1 MTFEEYLKL
10 APRTCKELP
19 AIKHI
24 EHMAMGV
31 VGEFGE
37 IIDAI
42 KKSEIYGKELDK
54 VNLTEE
60 VGDALWYAACLI
72 DVFGLPE
79 EYETFES
86 LAAQTSLQKLENSRK
101 AVVRHLL
108 NMNHTVAGIAGALA
122 AVTDLDPDEDLNVAE
137 VKDAAAGLLILLYGT
152 ALLLDVDIYEAMDRN
167 IAKLAKRYGD
177 KYSDYNALNRDL
189 DSERKLL
196 EGQA

>member
-1 MTFEEYLKL
+1 MTFDEYLKL

-42 KKSEIYGKELDK
+42 KKSEIYGKDLDK
-54 VNLTEE
+54 VNLAEE
-60 VGDALWYAACLI
+60 VGDALWYVACLI

-101 AVVRHLL
+101 AIVRHLL
-108 NMNHTVAGIAGALA
+108 SVNHTVAEIVGVLA

-137 VKDAAAGLLILLYGT
+137 VKEAAAALVILVYGT
-152 ALLLDVDIYEAMDRN
+152 ARLIDVDIYEAMDRN

-177 KYSDYNALNRDL
+177 KYSDYSALNRDL
-189 DSERKLL
+189 DGERKLL